1 LNVGKFYYVAKQ
13 TQVQVH
19 TEETRGA
26 ESEVTQ
32 KLHEETWNA
41 TSRDARTGVHYGGT
55 SPCFL

>member
-26 ESEVTQ
+26 ELEVTQ
-32 KLHEETWNA
+32 KLHEET
-41 TSRDARTGVHYGGT
+41 
-55 SPCFL
+55 